1 MAGGGVSSNC
11 RLSIIHTTQP
21 WNVSFRVERSSF
33 RRDFIY
39 KSHIPNLT
47 VIYIPYSNSFH
58 KCQTAP
64 ETNNYQGD
72 LVLQSKP
79 DLLNGADLNL
89 NSFVTHTFQ
98 VREMPGKVSGV
109 CSGENQDCR
118 AGLFT
123 VNSHENQGKCCFDCC
138 CFWFCRIVGTC

>member
-1 MAGGGVSSNC
+1 M
-11 RLSIIHTTQP
+11 H
-21 WNVSFRVERSSF
+21 
-33 RRDFIY
+33 
-39 KSHIPNLT
+39 KSHLLNLT
-47 VIYIPYSNSFH
+47 VIYIPYSISFH

-138 CFWFCRIVGTC
+138 CFGFVVLLERADLSCFLLSSMSTLCCICVVIAQTAFMFS